1 MNTIDCIKSRR
12 SVRKFTEEKVPHE
25 VLEQLVELAR
35 WAPSWKN
42 TQIARYVAVEDEALK
57 NRIAEEATIPWN
69 EGIIKGAPVLM
80 VMTYVEKRCGYE
92 RDGSF
97 STSKGDRW
105 QNFDCGIAAATFELA
120 AHELGLGSVVLGIFE
135 EEKLRELLE
144 LREQRRD
151 LTFESAA
158 VIDRESTN
166 WTSALTLNRGTAHGV
181 EKSDCVVSAEGDLV
195 GVVSA
200 VGYNWCTVLTVIDTD
215 TELGARVFRTQEVA
229 VAEGDLAL
237 MGEGKLKLSY
247 LSADAQLLSGDVV
260 TTSGLGGFYPG
271 GLVIGTVE
279 SVRTGDDGLAQYAV
293 LAPAARLGELSE
305 VFIIKDFDIVD

>member
-1 MNTIDCIKSRR
+1 MREFLEKYGLRLLIITTVCAVLISVLSFVSATSGFLQNAVGVLTYPFR
-12 SVRKFTEEKVPHE
+12 SAVTAV
-25 VLEQLVELAR
+25 AT
-35 WAPSWKN
+35 WAEDKQRYYKDYSDL
-42 TQIARYVAVEDEALK
+42 IAENEAL
-57 NRIAEEATIPWN
+57 RERVAE
-69 EGIIKGAPVLM
+69 L
-80 VMTYVEKRCGYE
+80 E
-92 RDGSF
+92 RDARQAEA
-97 STSKGDRW
+97 DR
-105 QNFDCGIAAATFELA
+105 
-120 AHELGLGSVVLGIFE
+120 E
-135 EEKLRELLE
+135 ENALLRELLE

-181 EKSDCVVSAEGDLV
+181 EKNDCVVSAEGDLV

-237 MGEGKLKLSY
+237 MGEGRLKLSY

-271 GLVIGTVE
+271 GLGIGTVE

>member
-25 VLEQLVELAR
+25 VLEQLVDLAR

-42 TQIARYVAVEDEALK
+42 TQIARYVAVEDKALK

-144 LREQRRD
+144 LPEGMGVACLMPLGYPAEEPGPAQAQG
-151 LTFESAA
+151 SGGAA
-158 VIDRESTN
+158 DHQVKISP
-166 WTSALTLNRGTAHGV
+166 
-181 EKSDCVVSAEGDLV
+181 
-195 GVVSA
+195 
-200 VGYNWCTVLTVIDTD
+200 
-215 TELGARVFRTQEVA
+215 
-229 VAEGDLAL
+229 
-237 MGEGKLKLSY
+237 
-247 LSADAQLLSGDVV
+247 LLPNG
-260 TTSGLGGFYPG
+260 GGGFLFLAWREYGPRNG
-271 GLVIGTVE
+271 CEEGNFPLTSPVLPVIMIE
-279 SVRTGDDGLAQYAV
+279 LFHRQQ
-293 LAPAARLGELSE
+293 ARIC
-305 VFIIKDFDIVD
+305 V

>member
-105 QNFDCGIAAATFELA
+105 QNFD
-120 AHELGLGSVVLGIFE
+120 
-135 EEKLRELLE
+135 
-144 LREQRRD
+144 
-151 LTFESAA
+151 
-158 VIDRESTN
+158 
-166 WTSALTLNRGTAHGV
+166 
-181 EKSDCVVSAEGDLV
+181 
-195 GVVSA
+195 
-200 VGYNWCTVLTVIDTD
+200 
-215 TELGARVFRTQEVA
+215 
-229 VAEGDLAL
+229 
-237 MGEGKLKLSY
+237 
-247 LSADAQLLSGDVV
+247 
-260 TTSGLGGFYPG
+260 
-271 GLVIGTVE
+271 
-279 SVRTGDDGLAQYAV
+279 AV
-293 LAPAARLGELSE
+293 LRQRPLSWQPMSWGWAAWCWASLRKRSCASC
-305 VFIIKDFDIVD
+305 

>member
-105 QNFDCGIAAATFELA
+105 RT
-120 AHELGLGSVVLGIFE
+120 
-135 EEKLRELLE
+135 
-144 LREQRRD
+144 
-151 LTFESAA
+151 LT
-158 VIDRESTN
+158 
-166 WTSALTLNRGTAHGV
+166 
-181 EKSDCVVSAEGDLV
+181 
-195 GVVSA
+195 
-200 VGYNWCTVLTVIDTD
+200 
-215 TELGARVFRTQEVA
+215 
-229 VAEGDLAL
+229 
-237 MGEGKLKLSY
+237 
-247 LSADAQLLSGDVV
+247 
-260 TTSGLGGFYPG
+260 
-271 GLVIGTVE
+271 
-279 SVRTGDDGLAQYAV
+279 AV
-293 LAPAARLGELSE
+293 LRQRPLSWQPMSWGWAAWCWASLRKRSCASCWSCRRAWA
-305 VFIIKDFDIVD
+305 

>member
-1 MNTIDCIKSRR
+1 M
-12 SVRKFTEEKVPHE
+12 RKFLEKYGLRLLIITTVCA
-25 VLEQLVELAR
+25 VLISVLSFVSATSGFLQNAVGVLTYPFRSAVTA
-35 WAPSWKN
+35 
-42 TQIARYVAVEDEALK
+42 VATWVEDKQRYYKDYSDLIAENEAL
-57 NRIAEEATIPWN
+57 RERVAE
-69 EGIIKGAPVLM
+69 L
-80 VMTYVEKRCGYE
+80 E
-92 RDGSF
+92 RDARQAEA
-97 STSKGDRW
+97 DR
-105 QNFDCGIAAATFELA
+105 
-120 AHELGLGSVVLGIFE
+120 E
-135 EEKLRELLE
+135 ENALLRELLE

-181 EKSDCVVSAEGDLV
+181 EKNDC
-195 GVVSA
+195 VVSA

>member
-42 TQIARYVAVEDEALK
+42 TQIARYVAVEDKALI
-57 NRIAEEATIPWN
+57 NRIAEETTIPWN

-144 LREQRRD
+144 LPE
-151 LTFESAA
+151 
-158 VIDRESTN
+158 
-166 WTSALTLNRGTAHGV
+166 GMGV
-181 EKSDCVVSAEGDLV
+181 ACLMPLGYPAE
-195 GVVSA
+195 
-200 VGYNWCTVLTVIDTD
+200 
-215 TELGARVFRTQEVA
+215 EPGAPKRKEVA
-229 VAEGDLAL
+229 E
-237 MGEGKLKLSY
+237 
-247 LSADAQLLSGDVV
+247 LLTIKKNISPAAKRRGRI
-260 TTSGLGGFYPG
+260 F
-271 GLVIGTVE
+271 IF
-279 SVRTGDDGLAQYAV
+279 GLAGIRTAKW
-293 LAPAARLGELSE
+293 L
-305 VFIIKDFDIVD
+305 

>member
-1 MNTIDCIKSRR
+1 MREFLEKYGLRLLIITTACAVLISVLSFVSATSGFLQNAVGVLTYPFR
-12 SVRKFTEEKVPHE
+12 SAVTAV
-25 VLEQLVELAR
+25 AT
-35 WAPSWKN
+35 WAEDKQRYYKDYSDL
-42 TQIARYVAVEDEALK
+42 IAENEAL
-57 NRIAEEATIPWN
+57 RERVAE
-69 EGIIKGAPVLM
+69 L
-80 VMTYVEKRCGYE
+80 E
-92 RDGSF
+92 RDARQAEA
-97 STSKGDRW
+97 DR
-105 QNFDCGIAAATFELA
+105 
-120 AHELGLGSVVLGIFE
+120 E
-135 EEKLRELLE
+135 ENALLRELLE

-260 TTSGLGGFYPG
+260 TTSGLGGFYPD

>member
-25 VLEQLVELAR
+25 VLEQLVELSR

-105 QNFDCGIAAATFELA
+105 QNFDCGIAAATLVLRQRPLSWQPMSWGWA
-120 AHELGLGSVVLGIFE
+120 AWCWAS
-135 EEKLRELLE
+135 LRK
-144 LREQRRD
+144 RSCASCWSCRR
-151 LTFESAA
+151 AWA
-158 VIDRESTN
+158 
-166 WTSALTLNRGTAHGV
+166 
-181 EKSDCVVSAEGDLV
+181 
-195 GVVSA
+195 
-200 VGYNWCTVLTVIDTD
+200 
-215 TELGARVFRTQEVA
+215 
-229 VAEGDLAL
+229 
-237 MGEGKLKLSY
+237 
-247 LSADAQLLSGDVV
+247 
-260 TTSGLGGFYPG
+260 
-271 GLVIGTVE
+271 
-279 SVRTGDDGLAQYAV
+279 
-293 LAPAARLGELSE
+293 
-305 VFIIKDFDIVD
+305 

>member
-1 MNTIDCIKSRR
+1 MPAGGGLMPFKGRTQPAPVFVRRRRSITLQAGIKRKELSPNTVDCIKTRR

-144 LREQRRD
+144 LPE
-151 LTFESAA
+151 
-158 VIDRESTN
+158 
-166 WTSALTLNRGTAHGV
+166 GMGV
-181 EKSDCVVSAEGDLV
+181 ACLMPLGYPAE
-195 GVVSA
+195 
-200 VGYNWCTVLTVIDTD
+200 
-215 TELGARVFRTQEVA
+215 EPGAPKRKEVA
-229 VAEGDLAL
+229 E
-237 MGEGKLKLSY
+237 
-247 LSADAQLLSGDVV
+247 LL
-260 TTSGLGGFYPG
+260 T
-271 GLVIGTVE
+271 
-279 SVRTGDDGLAQYAV
+279 
-293 LAPAARLGELSE
+293 
-305 VFIIKDFDIVD
+305 IK

>member
-120 AHELGLGSVVLGIFE
+120 AHELGLGIFE
-135 EEKLRELLE
+135 EEK
-144 LREQRRD
+144 
-151 LTFESAA
+151 AA
-158 VIDRESTN
+158 RAAGV
-166 WTSALTLNRGTAHGV
+166 AGGHGR
-181 EKSDCVVSAEGDLV
+181 SLPDAAGLSG
-195 GVVSA
+195 G
-200 VGYNWCTVLTVIDTD
+200 
-215 TELGARVFRTQEVA
+215 GARRPQA
-229 VAEGDLAL
+229 QGSGGA
-237 MGEGKLKLSY
+237 
-247 LSADAQLLSGDVV
+247 ADHQVKNIS
-260 TTSGLGGFYPG
+260 
-271 GLVIGTVE
+271 
-279 SVRTGDDGLAQYAV
+279 
-293 LAPAARLGELSE
+293 PAAKRRGRI
-305 VFIIKDFDIVD
+305 FILAWREYGPRNGCEKGNFP

>member
-105 QNFDCGIAAATFELA
+105 QNFD
-120 AHELGLGSVVLGIFE
+120 
-135 EEKLRELLE
+135 
-144 LREQRRD
+144 
-151 LTFESAA
+151 
-158 VIDRESTN
+158 
-166 WTSALTLNRGTAHGV
+166 
-181 EKSDCVVSAEGDLV
+181 
-195 GVVSA
+195 
-200 VGYNWCTVLTVIDTD
+200 
-215 TELGARVFRTQEVA
+215 
-229 VAEGDLAL
+229 
-237 MGEGKLKLSY
+237 
-247 LSADAQLLSGDVV
+247 
-260 TTSGLGGFYPG
+260 
-271 GLVIGTVE
+271 
-279 SVRTGDDGLAQYAV
+279 AV
-293 LAPAARLGELSE
+293 LRQRPLSWQPMSWGWAAWCWASLRKRSCASCWSCRRAWA
-305 VFIIKDFDIVD
+305 

>member
-105 QNFDCGIAAATFELA
+105 QNFDCGIAAATFELQPMSWGWA
-120 AHELGLGSVVLGIFE
+120 AWCWAS
-135 EEKLRELLE
+135 LRK
-144 LREQRRD
+144 RSCASCWSCRR
-151 LTFESAA
+151 AWA
-158 VIDRESTN
+158 
-166 WTSALTLNRGTAHGV
+166 
-181 EKSDCVVSAEGDLV
+181 
-195 GVVSA
+195 
-200 VGYNWCTVLTVIDTD
+200 
-215 TELGARVFRTQEVA
+215 
-229 VAEGDLAL
+229 
-237 MGEGKLKLSY
+237 
-247 LSADAQLLSGDVV
+247 
-260 TTSGLGGFYPG
+260 
-271 GLVIGTVE
+271 
-279 SVRTGDDGLAQYAV
+279 
-293 LAPAARLGELSE
+293 
-305 VFIIKDFDIVD
+305 